1 MKARSLSLLV
11 VAAALA
17 PGSIASAGAPAH
29 GAAAPAIVKT
39 RHGALGTYL
48 VDGHGRTLY
57 LFQKD
62 RHGKSTC
69 YGTCAAVWAPYV
81 AKDGVRAG
89 GGAKASKLRT
99 VKRRNGQR
107 QLSYGGHPLYYY
119 AGDRRA
125 GDAKGQGLDQF
136 GAEWYVLAASGNKI
150 DNG

>member
-11 VAAALA
+11 VAVALA
-17 PGSIASAGAPAH
+17 PGSVASAGAPAH
-29 GAAAPAIVKT
+29 SAAAAAVVKT

-48 VDGHGRTLY
+48 VDGRGRTLY

-62 RHGKSTC
+62 RHGTSTC
-69 YGTCAAVWAPYV
+69 YGSCAGVWAPYV
-81 AKDGVRAG
+81 TTHGARAAG
-89 GGAKASKLRT
+89 GVKASKLRT

-125 GDAKGQGLDQF
+125 GDTKGQGLDQF